1 MIVEPEPVFERSLSL
16 PLGYVFVARVRPK
29 TVARTTLRLLP
40 WAAYAM
46 LPTGRRARVALW
58 AARKFTPLVK
68 RKIVRG

>member
-1 MIVEPEPVFERSLSL
+1 MEPEPVFERSLQL

-29 TVARTTLRLLP
+29 SVARTTLRLLP

-58 AARKFTPLVK
+58 GARKVSPLVK
-68 RKIVRG
+68 RKIIKG